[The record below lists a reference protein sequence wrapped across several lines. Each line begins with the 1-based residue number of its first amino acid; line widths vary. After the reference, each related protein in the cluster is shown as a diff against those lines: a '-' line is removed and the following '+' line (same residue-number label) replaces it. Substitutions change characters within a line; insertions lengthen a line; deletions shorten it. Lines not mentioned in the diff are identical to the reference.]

1 MRNQVLIVSAGL
13 FLSCGLTSSAVAIKQ
28 FQTEFYR
35 LYDIDGKAEQ
45 PTDYAKTVLEAKCF
59 VCHQGKKKKKNHNP
73 YGQELKK
80 LLDKKKD
87 KKNPEKIALA
97 IQKVA
102 KLRTDPKD
110 KKSPTYGELIQAG
123 KLPGGSLK
131 EAKKDPPKKE
141 EPEQEEPRKERPG
154 EETEGTDK
162 N

>member
-13 FLSCGLTSSAVAIKQ
+13 FLSCGLTSSAVAVKQ

-45 PTDYAKTVLEAKCF
+45 PTDFAKTVLKAKCF
-59 VCHQGKKKKKNHNP
+59 LCHKGKKKKNHNL
-73 YGQELKK
+73 YGQELEQ

-87 KKNPEKIALA
+87 AKNPEKIALA

-123 KLPGGSLK
+123 NLPGGSLK
-131 EAKKDPPKKE
+131 EAKKDPPEKEEPKKE
-141 EPEQEEPRKERPG
+141 EPGKERPG
-154 EETEGTDK
+154 KETEGTDK